1 VRWPGNPFQIYLR
14 APSGQ
19 KGGSVKISIRKK
31 VVLAFTVF
39 VLIGGLIW
47 FLNYYKHHLLNL
59 KLQIIEKK
67 QDLFNT
73 ILEARRYEK
82 NYFLFLDVDNLR
94 DALSYTRQA
103 EKKLLSIIER
113 YHKYTLAGNLEEN
126 LRDLK
131 NYEQSLVTLL
141 SFYQQSGVQKMNE
154 NLIKNF
160 SARRTETRELGRKIT
175 DDMEHMVREEHKYVT
190 NLIKDSS
197 IYHFMALAGML
208 GLSILAVLFLFFNV
222 NRPLKSIEDAI
233 HKIVV
238 GDYSNIPKIS
248 TGDEFE
254 SLVTSLNNMIGE
266 LNRRSEQL
274 IQTKKLA
281 SLGTLTSG
289 VAHELNNPLNNIST
303 SVQILLEEL
312 EEGDLEYK
320 RELLTESEN
329 QIERAKDIV
338 KALLEFSRERSFSR
352 KQVRFRDLV
361 DNTIR
366 LIKGELPAEVEL
378 RVEVPDDIQGNMDA
392 RRIQQVL
399 LNLILNG
406 VQALEDGG
414 VLQIKAFK
422 EEEKKEFG
430 FQVRDTG
437 KGISEENLSKIF
449 DPFFT
454 TKEAARGSESGP
466 PAYHG
471 VAEHQGSGLGLSI
484 SHGIVE
490 QHGGRIEVESKLGE
504 GTTFTVYLPLES
516 KKGET
521 A

>member
-1 VRWPGNPFQIYLR
+1 MLGRGNPSQIYP
-14 APSGQ
+14 APPSGK
-19 KGGSVKISIRKK
+19 KGTSVRISIRRKIIL
-31 VVLAFTVF
+31 VFTVF
-39 VLIGGLIW
+39 VMVGGLIW
-47 FLNYYKHHLLNL
+47 FLNYYKHHLLNQ

-103 EKKLLSIIER
+103 EQKLLGIIEK

-131 NYEQSLVTLL
+131 NYEHSLVTLL
-141 SFYQQSGVQKMNE
+141 NFYQQSGVQKMDE
-154 NLIKNF
+154 NLIQDF
-160 SARRTETRELGRKIT
+160 PARRSETRALGRKIT
-175 DDMEHMVREEHKYVT
+175 GDMEHMVRAEHKYVT
-190 NLIKDSS
+190 NLIKDSRA
-197 IYHFMALAGML
+197 YHFMALAGMF

-222 NRPLKSIEDAI
+222 NRPLKSIEEAI
-233 HKIVV
+233 HKIVL
-238 GDYSNIPKIS
+238 GDYSNIPSIS

-254 SLVTSLNNMIGE
+254 SLVTSLNNMISE

-312 EEGDLEYK
+312 EEGNLEYK
-320 RELLTESEN
+320 RELLTETEN
-329 QIERAKDIV
+329 QIQRAKDIV
-338 KALLEFSRERSFSR
+338 RALLEFSRERSFSL
-352 KQVRFRDLV
+352 KQVRLRELV
-361 DNTIR
+361 DNTIK

-378 RVEVPDDIQGNMDA
+378 RVEVTDEIQGNMDA

-406 VQALEDGG
+406 VQAMEQGG
-414 VLQIKAFK
+414 VLDIRAFK
-422 EEEKKEFG
+422 DREKREFG
-430 FQVRDTG
+430 FQVQDTG
-437 KGISEENLSKIF
+437 KGIPEENLSKVF

-454 TKEAARGSESGP
+454 TKEAFRSSEPGP

-471 VAEHQGSGLGLSI
+471 IAEQQGSGLGLSI

-516 KKGET
+516 NNDRTG
-521 A
+521 